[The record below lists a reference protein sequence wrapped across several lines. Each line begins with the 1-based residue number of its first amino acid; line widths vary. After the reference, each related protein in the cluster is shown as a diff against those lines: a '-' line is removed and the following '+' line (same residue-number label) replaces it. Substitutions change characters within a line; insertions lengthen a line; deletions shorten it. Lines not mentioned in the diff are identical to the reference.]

1 MLFFVLRFDSSH
13 PRIVSVCMPS
23 LVDCAL
29 RSQKVTDKLLPAT
42 AAGDLVTHIGMTL
55 GEATELKLAASS
67 AMPLSSAG
75 GGTAAAVTTVT
86 GGVGSKL
93 LGSPKPLVTSVV
105 SAARCPKES
114 APMCR
119 ARSRFLQLPVAG
131 GGRVLASSNF
141 KQLYEATEA
150 PQFQDQ
156 VSAVAHCIFQLLL
169 LITPSAVSIAQ
180 AAAGCVLRIA
190 RSS

>member
-1 MLFFVLRFDSSH
+1 
-13 PRIVSVCMPS
+13 MPS
-23 LVDCAL
+23 LIECAL

-42 AAGDLVTHIGMTL
+42 TAGDLVTHIGMTL

-75 GGTAAAVTTVT
+75 GGTAAAVTVT

-93 LGSPKPLVTSVV
+93 LGSPKPLATSVV
-105 SAARCPKES
+105 SAARCPKEMR
-114 APMCR
+114 PNVPR
-119 ARSRFLQLPVAG
+119 TLTLFLPLQLPVAG
-131 GGRVLASSNF
+131 AGRVLASSNF

-156 VSAVAHCIFQLLL
+156 VSAAAHCIFQLLH
-169 LITPSAVSIAQ
+169 LISTSAVSIAQ